1 MIRGTAARRLAAAF
15 LACLLALAAPAAVFA
30 HAELKTPT
38 PAADSVQTKPVTEVS
53 GIYTESMK
61 KDGSSLE
68 LFDATG
74 TSVAK
79 GGLDPADDTRMV
91 VDLDAPLVAG
101 VYTVKW
107 TSVATDGHVDRGEW
121 KFTVAAAPTP
131 SPTPVPTPSAAP
143 ASASAT
149 ASPTPT
155 PTPTPTPSSSAA
167 PSPSGN
173 GTATAGTGDVLLPI
187 IVALILLGGG
197 AAYLLNRRNR
207 PTNPA

>member
-1 MIRGTAARRLAAAF
+1 
-15 LACLLALAAPAAVFA
+15 
-30 HAELKTPT
+30 
-38 PAADSVQTKPVTEVS
+38 
-53 GIYTESMK
+53 MK

-107 TSVATDGHVDRGEW
+107 TSVADGRTTSTAGSGSSR
-121 KFTVAAAPTP
+121 
-131 SPTPVPTPSAAP
+131 SPQRRLRARRPFATSSAAP
-143 ASASAT
+143 AQRERNGQPNTDSDADAVAERGTIPLRQRNGHGGHAAT
-149 ASPTPT
+149 S
-155 PTPTPTPSSSAA
+155 
-167 PSPSGN
+167 
-173 GTATAGTGDVLLPI
+173 LLPI